1 MKFYEKIDH
10 MLRQYQYRRN
20 RGSARDKNNSDFHVE
35 EFLDEVDACVGEVM
49 EGIERII
56 NRRSP

>member
-20 RGSARDKNNSDFHVE
+20 RSSARDKNNNDFHVE
-35 EFLDEVDACVGEVM
+35 EFLDEVDVCVGEVM

-56 NRRSP
+56 KRRSP